1 MIQEISIAQLDP
13 RQVKQLQAADA
24 AANSNI
30 SYSLEIYSSILKQS
44 QGCLELRKKLRAL
57 QFKNIQASGKG
68 INGLL

>member
-30 SYSLEIYSSILKQS
+30 SYSLEIYSSILK
-44 QGCLELRKKLRAL
+44 A
-57 QFKNIQASGKG
+57 IA
-68 INGLL
+68 GLLGVTQKT